1 MHVFDPTNVHGWV
14 VPALEKLLLISF
26 KEDIWKCIP
35 LLFQTQMDS
44 AQCPLSKKVA
54 TNREFNKSIES
65 DLESADRQARVAT
78 LGLSNSLPK
87 TCPERPG

>member
-14 VPALEKLLLISF
+14 VPALEKLLLISY

-44 AQCPLSKKVA
+44 AQCPLSKNVA
-54 TNREFNKSIES
+54 TNREFNTSIKS